1 MTEKYISDVVA
12 DVFLLIC
19 FILLILYLKIKEMKK
34 VIFYH

>member
-19 FILLILYLKIKEMKK
+19 FILLILYLKIKEMKN